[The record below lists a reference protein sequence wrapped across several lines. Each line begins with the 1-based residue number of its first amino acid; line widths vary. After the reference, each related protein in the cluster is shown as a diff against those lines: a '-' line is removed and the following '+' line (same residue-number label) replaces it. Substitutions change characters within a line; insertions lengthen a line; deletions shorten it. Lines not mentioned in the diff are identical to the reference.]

1 MVGPMSYWF
10 RLGGHPEGLLPHHEF
25 AVDGEL
31 VYPRTPMRCPRPVA
45 WFAIDGPFVFPVSG
59 HPAGP
64 ADVPWYEILGS
75 FVYPADGH
83 PDGPRFEPRYQAR
96 PTSD

>member
-1 MVGPMSYWF
+1 MSYWF

-64 ADVPWYEILGS
+64 AD
-75 FVYPADGH
+75 GH
-83 PDGPRFEPRYQAR
+83 PEGPRFEPRYQAR
-96 PTSD
+96 PTPD